1 MIRKLFL
8 SLTIFILLSMPVVG
22 CAEFGQV
29 DQGRVIEYD
38 KAKGLVTLIRDV
50 KHEAQNPDYS
60 HLPPV
65 VYQQPVDPQEMGA
78 EPKAGYRMKL
88 DTQKKQIIIFDK
100 AAQNFKTIQ
109 YVPIDYQ
116 ENIDKRHPLVYDK
129 DQDKPKQFPVID
141 REKKQITIYSG
152 RQKILTTFSVPD
164 EYFNLPDYTWDS
176 GDEVRIYYK
185 VEGKALRMMNIS
197 KTDIFRK

>member
-8 SLTIFILLSMPVVG
+8 SLTIFIFLSMPVVG

>member
-8 SLTIFILLSMPVVG
+8 SLTIFIFLFMPVVG

-185 VEGKALRMMNIS
+185 VEGKALRLMNIS
-197 KTDIFRK
+197 KTDIFKK